1 MAYQAA
7 FEAPFRIVEN
17 KKRTSESSPSHS
29 VVFNFTREEAI
40 KAAQWFMAMAE
51 RVDTDGTTCS
61 LWDKDK
67 KEAYDVPG
75 FPMYASCW
83 GKSGKLSPPTPE
95 TVTNKAPAN
104 RNDLPF

>member
-1 MAYQAA
+1 MAYESA
-7 FEAPFRIVEN
+7 FEAPFRIVDNKN
-17 KKRTSESSPSHS
+17 KKSETSPSHN

-40 KAAQWFMAMAE
+40 KAANWFKAMAE

-61 LWDKDK
+61 LWDKEK
-67 KEAYDVPG
+67 QEAYDVPG

-83 GKSGKLSPPTPE
+83 GRAGKLSPPTPE
-95 TVTNKAPAN
+95 TVTNKSSTS